1 MGSVTGRP
9 LSVPDLAGARPPRL
23 VASDLDGTLLRT
35 DGSLSGRTAT
45 AWAAATGAGIET
57 VLVTAR
63 PPRWLHDLEH
73 VVGPRGT
80 AICGNGAFVY
90 EVATRR
96 VLETHCFA
104 GDVVDDVVA
113 DLRRAVPS
121 VSFAAERATGPFVAD
136 DYPDP
141 HRDRGADRAVHGSW
155 REVGAEPVGK
165 LLALAPDLPVEEF
178 LAIVEEVVGDRG
190 HLHFSGAHGLAE
202 INAPG
207 VTKAAGLERWAAR
220 LGIGAAGVWAF
231 GDMPNDLP
239 MLDWAGVG
247 WAVANGHEQVRRA
260 ADRECPSND
269 EDGVAQVLEAV
280 LASKV

>member
-1 MGSVTGRP
+1 MTGRP
-9 LSVPDLAGARPPRL
+9 RSGPDLAGARPPRL

-45 AWAAATGAGIET
+45 AWAAATDAGIET

-96 VLETHCFA
+96 VLETHCFE
-104 GDVVDDVVA
+104 GEVVDDVVA

-155 REVGAEPVGK
+155 RDVAAEPVGK

-178 LAIVEEVVGDRG
+178 LAVVEEVVGDRG

-207 VTKAAGLERWAAR
+207 VTKAAGLARWAGR
-220 LGIGAAGVWAF
+220 LDIDAADVWAF

-239 MLDWAGVG
+239 MLEWAGVG

-260 ADRECPSND
+260 ADRECPAND

-280 LASKV
+280 LALKV